1 MLMQVINS
9 NMQTIRK
16 EIIDVKKIKE
26 DVRLHVKNIMTEEV
40 KEYMNT
46 LPSLE
51 KRFEELAKE
60 QRSVLSQ
67 HIRKSTIQKVGN
79 LQIETDSLINMIK
92 QQISDTDKTTNTDK
106 TADIELL
113 KKQQIDFMTKI
124 EQLVIEMKSKL
135 DKLV

>member
-1 MLMQVINS
+1 
-9 NMQTIRK
+9 MQTIRK